1 MKKVISIVLLA
12 IVSVSFLAAANVDV
26 YNNVK
31 VGVGIFN
38 GQRTLNLKSG
48 DSNYAID
55 ASEVKRTDLVIATT
69 PEVYLT
75 SNFGVGG
82 GLYVMIPLSVTDGGV
97 EKKTDNKIVLSPTAF
112 VCGKVDVTKDFSLV
126 GKTGVSLE
134 RLTSK
139 SSDSPLRTTLN
150 ITDLLF
156 MADLSGRYRIS
167 NSKKTSF
174 SLEAGCTVLTPIY
187 TWAKSETTIG
197 SSISYKA
204 EYDTK
209 NTAYDIIPYV
219 SLAFTL

>member
-55 ASEVKRTDLVIATT
+55 ASEVKRTDLVIAAT

-139 SSDSPLRTTLN
+139 SSDSTLRTTLN

-197 SSISYKA
+197 SNFSYKA

>member
-1 MKKVISIVLLA
+1 MKKIISIILLA
-12 IVSVSFLAAANVDV
+12 IVSVSFLVAANVDV

-38 GQRTLNLKSG
+38 GQRTLNFKSG

-97 EKKTDNKIVLSPTAF
+97 EKTDNKIVLSPTAF
-112 VCGKVDVTKDFSLV
+112 ICGKVDVSKDFSLV

-139 SSDSPLRTTLN
+139 SSDTALRTTLN

-156 MADLSGRYRIS
+156 MADLSGRYKIS

-197 SSISYKA
+197 SNISHKA

-209 NTAYDIIPYV
+209 NIAYDIIPYV